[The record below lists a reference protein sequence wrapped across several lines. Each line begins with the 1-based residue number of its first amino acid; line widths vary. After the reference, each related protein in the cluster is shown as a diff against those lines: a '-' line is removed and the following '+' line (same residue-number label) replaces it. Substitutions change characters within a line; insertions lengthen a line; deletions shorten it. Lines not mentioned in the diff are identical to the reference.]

1 MKDELRPSS
10 SEARR
15 PVRNFF
21 RLVPFIELIYPIDHR
36 RMWKEAF
43 HEAYPTGAAL
53 KQSYKAIW
61 EVHTIAAALVLSMNA
76 LLFFGLLIGET
87 QDRYWN
93 ATPYTS
99 IEWWAM
105 MFGGFIVIINF
116 VHLNVLLVVHG
127 VYSAVDDDNFRAIV
141 SAKGPT
147 GRFVMLPEYAIVVS
161 IYGVGLWWAVL
172 LFVHIRDP
180 LSVVAILVFLL
191 VVVIGLLSYA
201 AYAAR
206 IIYHSGA
213 HKPESIFKE
222 TPLDELP
229 QSPEALADLLM
240 LRALSDARA
249 TMEPLNI
256 SAQIQK
262 DVGMSDSW
270 DLEQGPDHVDNT
282 TSSS

>member
-1 MKDELRPSS
+1 MENGKSRTSNAAKRPI
-10 SEARR
+10 
-15 PVRNFF
+15 RNFF
-21 RLVPFIELIYPIDHR
+21 KLVPLIEWLYPIDHR

-93 ATPYTS
+93 ATPYAS

-105 MFGGFIVIINF
+105 MVGGLIVIINF

-161 IYGVGLWWAVL
+161 IYGVGVWWAIL
-172 LFVHIRDP
+172 LFVHVRDP
-180 LSVVAILVFLL
+180 LSVVAILAFLL
-191 VVVIGLLSYA
+191 IVVTGLLAYG

-222 TPLDELP
+222 TPLADLP
-229 QSPEALADLLM
+229 QSSEALADLLM

-256 SAQIQK
+256 TAQIQK
-262 DVGMSDSW
+262 DVGMSDTW
-270 DLEQGPDHVDNT
+270 DTGSGD
-282 TSSS
+282 